1 MASYSNEEKLK
12 AVELYIK
19 YDKRAIQT
27 IIELGYPNERHTLT
41 RWYKEYEATGSF
53 SNGHIER
60 GRISWGKYTDEMV
73 EEAVKYYVEHGK
85 NLNATVRALGYPNRT
100 HTLRDWIKKV
110 CPEGYRDIL
119 YSNTKVR
126 YDQHSVAKAVSRY
139 STRKDKSVSQIA
151 EECGVSR
158 GAVYYWKTKL
168 EKNGYDCNMEPKEQ
182 VSQDEQELTE
192 EVQKLTKQVK
202 DLKLEV
208 HRLQMQKDILEVAAE
223 IVKKEDS
230 ICLENLT
237 NREKATVIDAL
248 RKTYKVAELIG
259 ATGIARSTYFAQ
271 RKSMKAGDKYAGLR
285 TRLKDLFDYSYGCF
299 GYRRLHDLLKE
310 EGTILSEKVIRR
322 LMKEENIHVPSYK
335 APKKFSSYVGE
346 VTPPVENLLKRNFHA
361 EKPNLKWL
369 TDITEFQIPAGKV
382 YLSPV
387 IDCFDGMPVTW
398 TIGASPSAELANTM
412 LDKAIVTLKPDE
424 KPIVHSDRGGH
435 YRWEG
440 WISRMESNG
449 LTRSMSRKGC
459 SSDNSACEGFF
470 GRIKNEIFYGRDWRG
485 WTLDDFMYFLD
496 RYLNW
501 FCYERIKLGFNGKS
515 PMERRQELG
524 LAS

>member
-1 MASYSNEEKLK
+1 MASYTFEEKK
-12 AVELYIK
+12 AAVELLVK
-19 YDKRAIQT
+19 YDMRCKQVIT
-27 IIELGYPNERHTLT
+27 ELGYPLERHTLKA
-41 RWYKEYEATGSF
+41 WYNEFKETGTF
-53 SNGHIER
+53 VNGHIER
-60 GRISWGKYTDEMV
+60 SRISNGYSDEEV
-73 EEAVKYYVEHGK
+73 QVTVNYYLEHGK
-85 NLNATVRALGYPNRT
+85 NYKATMRAVGYPDNY
-100 HTLRDWIKKV
+100 HTLHRWIKKL
-110 CPEGYRDIL
+110 CPEDLKTINHTDTQIR
-119 YSNTKVR
+119 YSQT
-126 YDQHSVAKAVSRY
+126 SVAKAVSHY
-139 STRKDKSVSQIA
+139 STREAKSVSKIA
-151 EECGVSR
+151 KECDVSR

-168 EKNGYDCNMEPKEQ
+168 ENNGYDCSVKPKEPLLLN
-182 VSQDEQELTE
+182 EQELSD
-192 EVQKLTKQVK
+192 EVQKLTKQVE

-248 RKTYKVAELIG
+248 RKTYKVAELIE
-259 ATGIARSTYFAQ
+259 ATGIVRSTYFAQ
-271 RKSMKAGDKYAGLR
+271 RKAMKAGDKYAEMR

-335 APKKFSSYVGE
+335 SPKKFSSYVGE
-346 VTPPVENLLKRNFHA
+346 VTPPVENLLKRDFHA
-361 EKPNLKWL
+361 EKPNQKWL
-369 TDITEFQIPAGKV
+369 TDITEFHIPAGKV
-382 YLSPV
+382 YLSPML
-387 IDCFDGMPVTW
+387 DCFDGMPVAW
-398 TIGASPSAELANTM
+398 TIGISPSAELANMM
-412 LDKAIVTLKPDE
+412 LDKAIATLNPEE

-449 LTRSMSRKGC
+449 LTRSMSKKGC
-459 SSDNSACEGFF
+459 SPDNSACEGFF
-470 GRIKNEIFYGRDWRG
+470 GRIKNEIFYGRDWKG

-501 FCYERIKLGFNGKS
+501 FCCGRIKLRFNGKS

-524 LAS
+524 LVS